1 MSGGIALYERDSRF
15 GKYVSPRL
23 LLSYNGPVLRRYAT
37 KYPSQQTS
45 RHYKIMT
52 SLANALA
59 LRGYSRVTL
68 NCWSSITD
76 LRPFLAIGWSASPLY
91 TYVVPIAHL
100 EQLWERMEQNLRRL
114 IRRCENDGMTVREDD
129 DFETFYRLHS
139 NTMSRKGLLPYMQEQ
154 SFRRFFNAIRKENLC
169 RLFQAQIPNGNLVAT
184 QLVLLGQNN
193 ISHTVTAA
201 SDPEF
206 QQTGVNAFLRWKSFN
221 ALSKMGFSK
230 NDLTGAGFGRVTH
243 FKSQLGGDLH
253 LYMVLDS
260 PSTLRIRIG
269 GLAEAFCRKARKALH
284 AMGN

>member
-1 MSGGIALYERDSRF
+1 MS
-15 GKYVSPRL
+15 
-23 LLSYNGPVLRRYAT
+23 
-37 KYPSQQTS
+37 
-45 RHYKIMT
+45 
-52 SLANALA
+52 SLAHALEH
-59 LRGYSRVTL
+59 RGYAQVTL

-76 LRPFLAIGWSASPLY
+76 LRPFLSTGWSASPLY
-91 TYVVPIAHL
+91 TYVVPIGHL
-100 EQLWERMEQNLRRL
+100 EQLWGRMEQNLRRL

-139 NTMSRKGLLPYMQEQ
+139 YTMARKGLLPYLPEQ

-169 RLFQAQIPNGNLVAT
+169 RLFQAQLPNGRLIAT

-193 ISHTVTAA
+193 ISHTVSAA

-221 ALSKMGFSK
+221 ALSKMGFSR

-253 LYMVLDS
+253 LLLVLDS
-260 PSTLRIRIG
+260 PFTLRYRIG
-269 GLAEAFCRKARKALH
+269 ALAEAFYRTMRKALQTTIRRVH
-284 AMGN
+284 LPT